1 MQQTELQPAKIFI
14 ATPCFGGMVTQEYME
29 SIIACAGV
37 LQVPMTLSLLGD
49 DAMISRARNT
59 LMHKFLTLSDA
70 THLLFIDADI
80 GFPAEAP
87 ARLLAAG
94 KDVVAGAYPIREYFW
109 DKTTQENMLH
119 GEPQDTAS
127 LRYVGE
133 TEAMHQTWEKGPM
146 VKTHYAGTGF
156 MLISRGALE
165 RMVKAYPET
174 AYRRIDAAN
183 GETGSPAYALFDG
196 SIDPETGTY
205 QSEDFTFCRRWRDI
219 GGEVWLDTS
228 INLTHAGRAAF
239 HGKPGCR
246 VGMVHNKGA

>member
-1 MQQTELQPAKIFI
+1 
-14 ATPCFGGMVTQEYME
+14 ME

-94 KDVVAGAYPIREYFW
+94 KDVVAGAYPIREHFW
-109 DKTTQENMLH
+109 DKTTQENILR
-119 GEPQDTAS
+119 GEPQDTAT

-133 TEAMHQTWEKGPM
+133 TEAMHQQIEKGPM
-146 VKTHYAGTGF
+146 VQTHYAGTGF
-156 MLISRGALE
+156 MLISRQALE

-174 AYRRIDAAN
+174 AYTRIDAAN
-183 GETGSPAYALFDG
+183 GETGSTAYALFDG
-196 SIDPETGTY
+196 SIDQKAGHTRARTLPSAAAGAKL
-205 QSEDFTFCRRWRDI
+205 
-219 GGEVWLDTS
+219 GGKSGWTPPS
-228 INLTHAGRAAF
+228 I
-239 HGKPGCR
+239 
-246 VGMVHNKGA
+246 